1 MKVITL
7 FASQFGAKI
16 ALNPEFVIKKEQ
28 QYYLINPR
36 VRKILHDDFLY
47 AGLYLGEVK
56 SGALHPSFNLLNMI
70 VDSASNKVVLDRKSA
85 WLFICGRDVFK
96 KGISKICG
104 SSKKGQYVLIQNE
117 FGECLGFGK
126 IIENLDI
133 LGNNLVIKNLFDI
146 GDFLRRER

>member
-1 MKVITL
+1 MKVIAT
-7 FASQFGAKI
+7 FASHFGAKM
-16 ALNPEFVIKKEQ
+16 ALNPESVIKKEQ
-28 QYYLINPR
+28 RYYLINPR
-36 VRKILHDDFLY
+36 VRKLLRNDFLY

-56 SGALHPSFNLLNMI
+56 SGTLYPSFNLLNML

-96 KGISKICG
+96 KGISRYFG
-104 SSKKGQYVLIQNE
+104 ARQKGQYVLVLNE

-133 LGNNLVIKNLFDI
+133 LDNKLVIENLFDV